1 MNKLSIADLK
11 DLRGKRVLVRADYNV
26 PLDDK
31 CAITDETRIKETL
44 PTIHFLTERGAK
56 VVLCSHLG
64 RPDGKRVES
73 MSLKPVA
80 ARLTELLKQPVGF
93 ANDCVGEEVNKKVAA
108 MKPGDVLLLENTRYH
123 AEEEEN
129 DPKFAE
135 QMASIADVYVNDA
148 FGTAHRA
155 HASTAGVCKFIKI
168 SAAGFLLQKEL
179 KYLGEELANP
189 ERPCLVILGG
199 AKVSDKIG
207 VITNLMGKTDA
218 FIIGGA
224 MAYTFLKAQGVAVG
238 SSLVE
243 EDKLGIA
250 KETLAKVHATGVK
263 FLLPTDHVIAQKVET
278 PVPGQKKPKIEF
290 KNPQQSTDA
299 TIEVGYCGVDI
310 GPKTIA
316 RYNEE
321 IARARTIVW
330 NGPMGIFET
339 PEYSTGTFEVA
350 RAVAA
355 ATQAGAKSIIG
366 GGDSVKAVKKAKVGD
381 KVTFISTGGGASLEF
396 LEGRELPGVAA
407 LTDKA

>member
-1 MNKLSIADLK
+1 MNKLSIVDLK

-26 PLDDK
+26 PLDEK

-44 PTIHFLTERGAK
+44 PTINFLTQRGAI
-56 VVLCSHLG
+56 VILCSHLG

-80 ARLTELLKQPVGF
+80 VRLAELLKQPVPF
-93 ANDCVGEEVNKKVAA
+93 ASDCVGEEVTKKVAA
-108 MKPGDVLLLENTRYH
+108 MKAGNILLLENTRYH
-123 AEEEEN
+123 AEEEDN

-135 QMASIADVYVNDA
+135 QLASIADVFVNDA

-155 HASTAGVCKFIKI
+155 HASTAGVCKFIKT
-168 SAAGFLLQKEL
+168 SAAGFLLEKEL
-179 KYLGEELANP
+179 RYLGEELANP
-189 ERPCLVILGG
+189 TRPSLVILGG

-218 FIIGGA
+218 FMIGGA

-250 KETLAKVHATGVK
+250 KETLAKVQATGVK

-278 PVPGQKKPKIEF
+278 PVSGAKKPKIEF
-290 KNPQQSTDA
+290 KNPQQSADA

-310 GPKTIA
+310 GPKTIE
-316 RYNEE
+316 RYRAE
-321 IARARTIVW
+321 IARAKTIVW
-330 NGPMGIFET
+330 NGPMGIFEV
-339 PEYSTGTFEVA
+339 PEYATGTFEVA
-350 RAVAA
+350 KAVAA

-407 LTDKA
+407 LTDK